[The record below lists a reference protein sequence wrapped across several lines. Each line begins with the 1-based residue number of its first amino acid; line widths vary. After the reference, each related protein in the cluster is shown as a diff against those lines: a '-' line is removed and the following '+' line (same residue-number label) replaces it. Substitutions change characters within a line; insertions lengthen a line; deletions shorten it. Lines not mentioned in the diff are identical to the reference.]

1 MKNIKWHKFFIVGL
15 FVWVAN
21 SIATI
26 KLNRVT
32 TIGLVLL
39 IATLFISCG
48 SSCRSTKRY
57 WRKHRCVEVQHKK
70 DVIPTFKTSGKIA
83 VR

>member
-1 MKNIKWHKFFIVGL
+1 MKNIKWHKFFIVAL
-15 FVWVAN
+15 FIWVAN

-39 IATLFISCG
+39 IATLFMSCG

-57 WRKHRCVEVQHKK
+57 WRKHRCVDMQVKK
-70 DVIPTFKTSGKIA
+70 DNIPTYKTSGKIA
-83 VR
+83 MR

>member
-1 MKNIKWHKFFIVGL
+1 MKNIKWHRFFIVAL
-15 FVWVAN
+15 LVWVAN

-48 SSCRSTKRY
+48 SSCSKNKRY
-57 WRKHRCVEVQHKK
+57 WRKHRVVEVQHKK

-83 VR
+83 MR

>member
-1 MKNIKWHKFFIVGL
+1 MKNIKWHKFFIVAL

-21 SIATI
+21 SIATV
-26 KLNRVT
+26 KLNRT
-32 TIGLVLL
+32 ATIGLALL

-57 WRKHRCVEVQHKK
+57 WRKHRCVDMQIKK
-70 DVIPTFKTSGKIA
+70 DNIPTFKTSGKIA
-83 VR
+83 MR